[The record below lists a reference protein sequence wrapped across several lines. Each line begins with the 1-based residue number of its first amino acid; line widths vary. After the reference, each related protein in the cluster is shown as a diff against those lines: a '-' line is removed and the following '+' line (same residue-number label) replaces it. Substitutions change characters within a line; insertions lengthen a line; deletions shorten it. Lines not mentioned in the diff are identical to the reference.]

1 MALPPVQFF
10 GVVGSMKL
18 GWSILWSFP
27 GRASIGTLIAFMNLE
42 VLGSQPMDEKPK
54 ESERSSFSRH
64 LIFGQ
69 PVSGVTIGVMETLDR
84 WGYITAGV
92 SFLALGMVVFVH
104 AWYIFAVTVGSKVL
118 PAVLG
123 LVHDLLLVI
132 ILLELFRTII
142 NFLKTKIITLE
153 PFLYICIIA
162 STRRILTTG
171 AQIDT
176 LEDLTD
182 QYFHRYLLD
191 VGANVL
197 VIVALVIALYM
208 VRKAPQRSIA

>member
-1 MALPPVQFF
+1 MDKEHGELKR
-10 GVVGSMKL
+10 GIL
-18 GWSILWSFP
+18 G
-27 GRASIGTLIAFMNLE
+27 GRLSLN
-42 VLGSQPMDEKPK
+42 
-54 ESERSSFSRH
+54 R
-64 LIFGQ
+64 
-69 PVSGVTIGVMETLDR
+69 PVSGTTIGVMETLDG
-84 WGYITAGV
+84 WGYITAGI

-104 AWYIFAVTVGSKVL
+104 AWYIFATTVGSQVL
-118 PAVLG
+118 PGVLA

-171 AQIDT
+171 AQIGS

-182 QYFHRYLLD
+182 LVFHRYLLD
-191 VGANVL
+191 LGANVL
-197 VIVALVIALYM
+197 VIVALVVAVYM
-208 VRKAPQRSIA
+208 VRKSSQSASLA